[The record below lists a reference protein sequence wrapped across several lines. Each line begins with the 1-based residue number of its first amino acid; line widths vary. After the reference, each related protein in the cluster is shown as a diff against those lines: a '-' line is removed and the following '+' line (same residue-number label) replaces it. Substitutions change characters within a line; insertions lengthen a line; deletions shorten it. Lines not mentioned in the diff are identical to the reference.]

1 MGGNDGNH
9 TNDVFM
15 LDTKRDLVKK
25 VAKGGQIMF
34 SLNNNACVQIGEGK
48 VAALVYGAND
58 EQPHLIEYA

>member
-15 LDTKRDLVKK
+15 LDTKRNLVQK

-34 SLNNNACVQIGEGK
+34 SLVNNACV
-48 VAALVYGAND
+48 
-58 EQPHLIEYA
+58 